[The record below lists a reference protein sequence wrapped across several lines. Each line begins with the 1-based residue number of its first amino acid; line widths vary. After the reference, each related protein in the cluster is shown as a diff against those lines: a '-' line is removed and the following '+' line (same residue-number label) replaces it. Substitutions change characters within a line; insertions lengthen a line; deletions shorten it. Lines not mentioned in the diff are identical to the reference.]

1 MRALHFTL
9 GSLALVLAFAGA
21 VLPLL
26 PATPF
31 ALLASWSFA
40 RSSPRFAVW
49 LQRLRWI
56 GPVLADW
63 ERHRAIRPHV
73 RWVAW
78 LGLALGVSASL
89 ASGAIDGTRVPLVLS
104 CAALAALVVARLP
117 VLRPAQTTHAC

>member
-40 RSSPRFAVW
+40 RSSPRFAAA

-78 LGLALGVSASL
+78 LGLLFGVGASL
-89 ASGAIDGTRVPLVLS
+89 ASGADDRTSLPLLLS
-104 CAALAALVVARLP
+104 CAVLAALVVARLP
-117 VLRPAQTTHAC
+117 VIRPARTTQAC

>member
-40 RSSPRFAVW
+40 RSSPRFA
-49 LQRLRWI
+49 
-56 GPVLADW
+56 PA
-63 ERHRAIRPHV
+63 
-73 RWVAW
+73 
-78 LGLALGVSASL
+78 ASL
-89 ASGAIDGTRVPLVLS
+89 RDFIGR
-104 CAALAALVVARLP
+104 RLD
-117 VLRPAQTTHAC
+117 A